1 MKILKSSELDNDAS
15 VYVVLGQVGT
25 GKTSL
30 VNSYEG
36 KRLVLS
42 FDDSYSTLKRDENLT
57 VVAGFESKELIETE
71 KFLSEIEKIA
81 KNYDLVV
88 FDNISALEQTIVD
101 DMTDGKAGN
110 NKNGM
115 AAYGATQKILRKIVR
130 WATTFNGD
138 VLFTMW
144 SKIDN
149 GFEKP
154 AMNDNAFNSV
164 AGYANVVGRTY
175 VDGEYKVALQPSLDG
190 VAKNRVNKQQW
201 TPNSKFWKAVKYREK
216 EVTDES
222 NRSQSKQ

>member
-1 MKILKSSELDNDAS
+1 MKILKSNELDNDAS

-81 KNYDLVV
+81 KGYDLVV

-201 TPNSKFWKAVKYREK
+201 TPNGKFWKAVKYREK
-216 EVTDES
+216 EVSNES
-222 NRSQSKQ
+222 NQSQSKQ